1 MGYKVIYS
9 RHESTR
15 RSKLLSRSSRLI
27 AGVHL
32 LPKSRTFHP
41 LFRGQDT
48 QTRKPHVA
56 VVPCEGPRP
65 IYQLRAFILRE
76 NSPRLE
82 INITKLAF
90 IFQNIPG
97 QYLTRIGLC
106 GILPNLWSQKV
117 YTSKIALLFHIHST
131 PSGYL
136 HSLFFEDFFSAIE
149 FQSKPRYVLCMSLKS
164 VEYNFLTQVEL
175 IF

>member
-9 RHESTR
+9 RHESIR
-15 RSKLLSRSSRLI
+15 RSKLLPRSSRLI

-32 LPKSRTFHP
+32 LPESRTFQP
-41 LFRGQDT
+41 LFSRAGHPDKKTACGCGTLQRSPPYLPASSLYPL
-48 QTRKPHVA
+48 RKFTSL
-56 VVPCEGPRP
+56 G
-65 IYQLRAFILRE
+65 
-76 NSPRLE
+76 

-90 IFQNIPG
+90 IFHNIPG
-97 QYLTRIGLC
+97 QYLTRIGLR

-117 YTSKIALLFHIHST
+117 YTSKIALLFQIHST

-136 HSLFFEDFFSAIE
+136 HSLFLEDFFPSIE
-149 FQSKPRYVLCMSLKS
+149 LPLKSRYVLCASLKS

-175 IF
+175 VF